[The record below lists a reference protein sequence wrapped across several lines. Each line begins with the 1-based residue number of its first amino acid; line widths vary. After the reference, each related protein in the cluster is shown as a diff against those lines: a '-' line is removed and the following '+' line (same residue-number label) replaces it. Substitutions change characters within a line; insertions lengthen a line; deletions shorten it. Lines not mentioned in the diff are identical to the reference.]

1 MLLSARYNVYFVLNP
16 DILLTTLIPLS
27 MPFTTRLRPL
37 VVSAVLLSGCSKS
50 LTHTGSDLFTNTQP
64 TSIFTTDASLS
75 PSYSDSILY
84 VQGAGRSAY
93 LFKPVNTLLN
103 GTFVSWPKGL
113 TINPVTGEID
123 VLQSE
128 PGARYNVGF
137 VSAATGDTA
146 YRQVILAGIT
156 YPDGIYDLS
165 SGNTSLQPYFNANAS
180 ATGAANSAFDQK
192 GIANSQ
198 NLVVNTQ
205 TGAIDLQ
212 ASVAQGL
219 FGAQPQNGD
228 SRDISIYYRLNDQ
241 SNMSL
246 LKTTVT
252 VYYFNSVSDIPQ
264 SLVDATVFSQYAF
277 RQTSWQSAHPE
288 MTEAT
293 ATATPAATS
302 SSKTGKTAPVPAPP
316 APARPPQVIIVNSGH
331 H

>member
-1 MLLSARYNVYFVLNP
+1 
-16 DILLTTLIPLS
+16 

-37 VVSAVLLSGCSKS
+37 VVSVVLLSGCSKS
-50 LTHTGSDLFTNTQP
+50 LTHTGSDLSANTQP
-64 TSIFTTDASLS
+64 ASIFTTDASLS
-75 PSYSDSILY
+75 PSYGDSILY

-113 TINPVTGEID
+113 TIDPVTGEID

-165 SGNTSLQPYFNANAS
+165 SGNTTLQPYFNADAA
-180 ATGAANSAFDQK
+180 ATGAANSIFDEE

-198 NLVVNTQ
+198 NLIVNAQ

-219 FGAQPQNGD
+219 FGAEPQNGD
-228 SRDISIYYRLNDQ
+228 SRDVSIYYRLNDQ

-264 SLVDATVFSQYAF
+264 SLIDATVFSQYAF
-277 RQTSWQSAHPE
+277 RQTSGRPE
-288 MTEAT
+288 LTEVTGSTPA
-293 ATATPAATS
+293 PAATTGP
-302 SSKTGKTAPVPAPP
+302 SKTVAPPAPVPPP
-316 APARPPQVIIVNSGH
+316 VPARPPQVIIVNSGH

>member
-1 MLLSARYNVYFVLNP
+1 
-16 DILLTTLIPLS
+16 

-50 LTHTGSDLFTNTQP
+50 LTHTGSDLSTAGSVQP
-64 TSIFTTDASLS
+64 SSIFTTDASLS
-75 PSYSDSILY
+75 PSYGDSVLY

-93 LFKPVNTLLN
+93 LFRPVNTLLN

-113 TINPVTGEID
+113 TIDPVSGEID

-137 VSAATGDTA
+137 VSAATGDTS

-165 SGNTSLQPYFNANAS
+165 SANTNLQPYFNADAS
-180 ATGAANSAFDQK
+180 LPGAANSVFDEE
-192 GIANSQ
+192 GIAGGQ
-198 NLVVNTQ
+198 KLIVNPQ
-205 TGAIDLQ
+205 TGAIDLK
-212 ASVAQGL
+212 ASVEQGL
-219 FGAQPQNGD
+219 FGTQPQNGD
-228 SRDISIYYRLNDQ
+228 SREVSIYYRLNDQ
-241 SNMSL
+241 SQMSL

-252 VYYFNSVSDIPQ
+252 VYYYNTVADVPLSRIAACQVSR
-264 SLVDATVFSQYAF
+264 SAF
-277 RQTSWQSAHPE
+277 QQTSYHHGGL
-288 MTEAT
+288 TEVT
-293 ATATPAATS
+293 GGGTTTTSGGSTTIVKPA
-302 SSKTGKTAPVPAPP
+302 PPPAPP